1 MIWLRRISSIPLIL
15 IFVVIF
21 VFVLLLTQLNGT
33 LGNPKFYNDQLSQA
47 NMYKWIYAADGFM
60 PAALDEAQ
68 VDLSS
73 DIPFPINAIKS
84 DLINVTEKTFPPSW
98 LQDQVESADTKLIR
112 YVLGDQDNFTI
123 TISPSDLSS
132 YVDSLAAAILEIT
145 DSQEIYD
152 YLTYEIIMPTIMTKL
167 GSAVDLPFQVTLTKD
182 EIFEA
187 INEALPKEWAQP
199 LLADVVNGI
208 AAYVKGSEANDINIE
223 INLADIKTAV
233 IATLTKQADDSLED
247 TFNSLPER
255 SLAQFN
261 QVVANLH
268 PGKLPSCR
276 PSGVDYAG
284 FKSALGIDV
293 AASVNE
299 MIGDQI
305 PDSWIYTYE
314 DLKESLGAD
323 NSDFLDKARDLIT
336 KGGTIT
342 EADLRDKIT
351 DNPEG
356 LQGFD
361 NARHSIHTVRT
372 WLWALWLIPLLLL
385 FFIGLLGGRSWK
397 TKLIW
402 ALAVLFV
409 TCLTIFIA
417 IALIQAN
424 VIDQHK
430 TDLMGDPASKHSA
443 MEMVMTTKGNEI
455 AYNVISSFAS
465 GIQNKALCIMIFSG
479 VLILGV
485 IAWTVIRSRRGHSAS
500 K

>member
-47 NMYKWIYAADGFM
+47 DMYNWIYDDFM

-68 VDLSS
+68 VDMSS

-84 DLINVTEKTFPPSW
+84 DLIDATEATFPPEW
-98 LQDQVESADTKLIR
+98 LQKQVESADTKLIK
-112 YVLGDQDNFTI
+112 YVLGNQDNFTI
-123 TISPSDLSS
+123 TIPLRDR
-132 YVDSLAAAILEIT
+132 VDPLKKGILEIT
-145 DSQEIYD
+145 NRQEIYD

-167 GSAVDLPFQVTLTKD
+167 GSAVDLPFQVTLTKQ

-208 AAYVKGSEANDINIE
+208 AAYVKSEANGINIE
-223 INLADIKTAV
+223 INLADIKTAA
-233 IATLTKQADDSLED
+233 IDTLTTQAELELKD
-247 TFNSLPER
+247 RFDKSGTCTLTEFNRQIALYLNQGTLP
-255 SLAQFN
+255 QC
-261 QVVANLH
+261 H
-268 PGKLPSCR
+268 

-305 PDSWIYTYE
+305 PESWIYTFE

-361 NARHSIHTVRT
+361 NARHWIHTVRT

-485 IAWTVIRSRRGHSAS
+485 IAWTMIRSRRGHSAS